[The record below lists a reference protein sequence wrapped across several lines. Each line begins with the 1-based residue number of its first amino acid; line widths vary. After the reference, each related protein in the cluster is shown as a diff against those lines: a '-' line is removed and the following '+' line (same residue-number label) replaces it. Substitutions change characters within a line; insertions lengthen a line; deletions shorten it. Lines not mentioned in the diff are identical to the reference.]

1 MTSSENRATIP
12 TGQHNIM
19 CPCIMCHRL
28 SPKSRYRVAR
38 FATIN
43 ARLIARFQHLR
54 AKEIGIHSGFR
65 LRDGPILLQRGV
77 IPAPDSAAWL
87 SPPVGGRGQLARD
100 SEMDGSYLLNT
111 NSQNIVQ
118 CVAAQRAVT
127 HRRCTENDTNRRT
140 AICSFHRTVY
150 GTNCQLAV
158 ST

>member
-54 AKEIGIHSGFR
+54 AKEIGIVT
-65 LRDGPILLQRGV
+65 RDFV
-77 IPAPDSAAWL
+77 C
-87 SPPVGGRGQLARD
+87 
-100 SEMDGSYLLNT
+100 EM
-111 NSQNIVQ
+111 VQ
-118 CVAAQRAVT
+118 FFCNVA
-127 HRRCTENDTNRRT
+127 
-140 AICSFHRTVY
+140 
-150 GTNCQLAV
+150 
-158 ST
+158 